1 MPLDYSTTPKPV
13 NRAALW
19 ATIFTV
25 VGGVFWILADGLPVQ
40 SLGAIAAILYF
51 PAMIARHIC
60 FTFFHLFYLPPPLWA
75 QAAIAWAI
83 YFGLFYLVA
92 RVSARRPG
100 EWRRILSAFV
110 FAAVVTTTGFYLW
123 AYFMDRLAGNIL
135 FYPGL
140 LAENLHMWI
149 YCKLYSC
156 PIIDDPWET
165 EIVSGVSWLL
175 YFLAF
180 YLILRW
186 RARRKAARESAAAQ
200 EA

>member
-1 MPLDYSTTPKPV
+1 MPMPSWTKKPAA
-13 NRAALW
+13 RAALW
-19 ATIFTV
+19 ATIFTAA
-25 VGGVFWILADGLPVQ
+25 GGVFWILADGLPEQ
-40 SLGAIAAILYF
+40 SLRAIAAVLYF
-51 PAMIARHIC
+51 PAMIARHNC
-60 FTFFHLFYLPPPLWA
+60 FTFFHLFYLPPPIWA

-100 EWRRILSAFV
+100 EWRRIMSAFV
-110 FAAVVTTTGFYLW
+110 FAAVVTTAEFYFW
-123 AYFMDRLAGNIL
+123 ANFMGRLAGDIL

-140 LAENLHMWI
+140 LAENFHMWI

-156 PIIDDPWET
+156 PIIDDPWAT

-180 YLILRW
+180 YLIVRW
-186 RARRKAARESAAAQ
+186 RARRKEARESVAPQ